1 MRKQRRNNKR
11 GFIMN
16 WVLLSSFIIGITAF
30 YMVTITIAQEK
41 SYKTNSSE
49 MSGTIRKEVLH
60 RYNVDE
66 DFKEECANNKLEGF
80 NFEVKDDCL
89 RYANNIY
96 IDNNIVSIDFIVDGD
111 YYDFEFIKADNDKL
125 KVNYAVKNGIENN
138 EEFVKEFFNI

>member
-11 GFIMN
+11 GLMN
-16 WVLLSSFIIGITAF
+16 WVLLSSFIVGIIF
-30 YMVTITIAQEK
+30 YMVTIIVQDN

-49 MSGTIRKEVLH
+49 MSETIRKEVLH

-66 DFKEECANNKLEGF
+66 DLKDSNDSKLKDF

-89 RYANNIY
+89 RYVNNIY
-96 IDNNIVSIDFIVDGD
+96 IDNNIVSIDFMVDGD